1 MTADQ
6 AGLEHEINLRR
17 LLLFRVVTAT
27 ALLLPALYSQFL
39 VGTQRSLAPVHA
51 TIAVIYGVSLL
62 YVLAQRAGMSAR
74 RLLSLQLTIDVAL
87 VTALVHVLGGARSP
101 LVFLYLVLAIG
112 AGVMTGRQ
120 TALAIACLTAVS
132 YGLLIHLRAAGW
144 LSLRELGFGQP
155 EPPVSPPE
163 MYLRILMLLFAAC
176 MIVTLASS
184 YTERLRGARAA
195 LRKERSALEALQQ
208 LNHQLLAGMSSG
220 LIAADPKGRVI
231 ACNRAAERVTER
243 PERELVGRPAAEVLG
258 LSEDVMSDLDVRL
271 NERQIY
277 RTERQ
282 IQVPSGEYRTI
293 GMSVTRVVEP
303 AGVAQEG
310 TTLDEAHDSAYFPT
324 GPWAIESDGPMAGGY
339 IFMFQDL
346 SDIKRM
352 ERMFWM
358 RERMAVLG
366 EMAGSLAHEIRNP
379 LASISGSLQVLRG
392 GGVGTDTPRARRLM
406 DIVTKESERL
416 SRIIEDFLDYTRP
429 ETLEAANTDLAGLAR
444 DTIDLLQNS
453 PEVRQHHLLSVD
465 ADAQYVNALV
475 DPERLKQVFWNLARN
490 AIQAMPEG
498 GHLRVFVRRR
508 SGGGAAVVFEDEGVG
523 MAPERVDRIF
533 RPFVSEKQAGS
544 GETGTGLGLAMVYR
558 IMEQHGARIEVES
571 EPGKGSRFVLL
582 FEDEQVFAGEQTVV
596 VEDSTER
603 ETRLFGELSRAVRA
617 DG

>member
-1 MTADQ
+1 MTADR
-6 AGLEHEINLRR
+6 ARREHENNLRR
-17 LLLFRVVTAT
+17 LLLFHVVTAT

-51 TIAVIYGVSLL
+51 SIAVIYGVCLL
-62 YVLAQRAGMSAR
+62 YVLAQWAGMSAR
-74 RLLSLQLTIDVAL
+74 CLLSLQLTVDVAL
-87 VTALVHVLGGARSP
+87 VTLLVHVTGGARSP
-101 LVFLYLVLAIG
+101 LVLLYLVLAIG
-112 AGVMTGRQ
+112 AGVMSGRQ

-132 YGLLIHLRAAGW
+132 YGLLVHLRAVGW
-144 LSLRELGFGQP
+144 LPARELGLGQAG
-155 EPPVSPPE
+155 PPVTPPE

-176 MIVTLASS
+176 IIVALASS

-195 LRKERSALEALQQ
+195 LRKERSELEALQQ
-208 LNHQLLAGMSSG
+208 VNHQLLAGMSSG
-220 LIAADPKGRVI
+220 LIAADPEGRVI

-243 PERELVGRPAAEVLG
+243 SERELIGLRAAQVLG
-258 LSEDVMSDLDVRL
+258 LGDDVMSDLDLRL

-293 GMSVTRVVEP
+293 GMSITRVVEP
-303 AGVAQEG
+303 AGAVDEG
-310 TTLDEAHDSAYFPT
+310 PGPNETEVSTYFPA

-379 LASISGSLQVLRG
+379 LASISGSLQVLRAG
-392 GGVGTDTPRARRLM
+392 SVGTDTPRAKRLM

-416 SRIIEDFLDYTRP
+416 SKIIEDFLDYARP
-429 ETLEAANTDLAGLAR
+429 ETLEAANTNLVALAR
-444 DTIDLLQNS
+444 DTVDLLENS
-453 PEVRQHHLLSVD
+453 PEVGHCHSLTVD
-465 ADAQYVNALV
+465 SDAPQVYALV
-475 DPERLKQVFWNLARN
+475 DPERVKQVFWNLARN
-490 AIQAMPEG
+490 AIQAMPDG
-498 GHLRVFVRRR
+498 GHLRVLIRRR
-508 SGGGAAVVFEDEGVG
+508 RGGATVVFEDEGIG
-523 MAPERVDRIF
+523 MAADRIDRIF
-533 RPFVSEKQAGS
+533 RPFVSEKQADS
-544 GETGTGLGLAMVYR
+544 VETGTGLGLAMVYR

-571 EPGKGSRFVLL
+571 EPGKGSRFVLI
-582 FEDEQVFAGEQTVV
+582 FEDEAAFASEPTVV
-596 VEDSTER
+596 VADRSER
-603 ETRLFGELSRAVRA
+603 ETRLFGELSRAVRS